1 MNSSI
6 TLNLFELISIL
17 LVLVL
22 LFLGFKVLEMGWSYK
37 ISKPHKW
44 DEDIKKGL
52 ISNNIQQIE
61 KTYRDKVRF
70 YSIWFQ
76 IERIKNT
83 KVLGAFAELGV
94 YKGETA
100 NMIHEM
106 DSSRTLHLFDTF
118 EGFDESDLT
127 QENTEDKKYS
137 TDNFSDTSL
146 EAVKEFIDGNE
157 NVKFHKGFFPDSTKG
172 VNKQN
177 YAFVSLDADLYAPT
191 KAGLEYF
198 YPKLT
203 AGGVIIVHDYNHT
216 WDGCRKAIDEFAA
229 TIPETLVEIPDWQG
243 SVMIIK
249 NS

>member
-1 MNSSI
+1 MD
-6 TLNLFELISIL
+6 
-17 LVLVL
+17 
-22 LFLGFKVLEMGWSYK
+22 WSYK

-44 DEDIKKGL
+44 DENLKKGL
-52 ISNNIQQIE
+52 ISSNILQIE

-76 IERIKNT
+76 IERIKLKNI
-83 KVLGAFAELGV
+83 KGAFAELGV

-106 DSSRTLHLFDTF
+106 DNTRPLHLFDTF
-118 EGFDESDLT
+118 EGFDADDLAKET
-127 QENTEDKKYS
+127 SKDKKYNTS
-137 TDNFSDTSL
+137 NFSDTSL
-146 EAVKEFIDGNE
+146 EAVKEFINGNE
-157 NVKFHKGFFPDSTKG
+157 NVHFHKGFFPDSTKG
-172 VNKQN
+172 LKEQN

-191 KAGLEYF
+191 KSGLEYF
-198 YPKLT
+198 YPKLS
-203 AGGVIIVHDYNHT
+203 AGGVIIIHDYNHN